1 MKYIKRI
8 LKIAGFIII
17 LSLVL
22 AKLNIIFIRK
32 SDVKP
37 WDMINK
43 ISGYFNEDKPYD
55 VIFFGTS
62 HAYCSFDTED
72 LAEHGISSYIL
83 ASQKQPLEATYYY
96 IKEAIKRSKLKAIY
110 VDVLDALAMNDVD
123 EGSVHTYTDYF
134 PMGINKAM
142 MIKDSLPP
150 EEWAENVMPLIK
162 YHTRWRALEEKDYK
176 AKWKD
181 YHDDLNGFVKLE
193 RQSKEFVKNP
203 ELSKE
208 NLYNITKAHD
218 KDFREKKYAALKRI
232 NDLAKKNGV
241 EVHFIKTPIFT
252 KDVYDEN
259 IAALESYAHSIG
271 ADFIDFTK
279 VMGEELGFDDY
290 YDASHLNDKGALK
303 FTEYF
308 IKNVMN
314 K

>member
-1 MKYIKRI
+1 M
-8 LKIAGFIII
+8 
-17 LSLVL
+17 
-22 AKLNIIFIRK
+22 
-32 SDVKP
+32 
-37 WDMINK
+37 
-43 ISGYFNEDKPYD
+43 NE
-55 VIFFGTS
+55 I
-62 HAYCSFDTED
+62 
-72 LAEHGISSYIL
+72 
-83 ASQKQPLEATYYY
+83 
-96 IKEAIKRSKLKAIY
+96 
-110 VDVLDALAMNDVD
+110 D

-208 NLYNITKAHD
+208 NLDNITKARD

-290 YDASHLNDKGALK
+290 YDASHLNSMGAKK
-303 FTEYF
+303 FTYYF
-308 IKNVMN
+308 IKNVLN